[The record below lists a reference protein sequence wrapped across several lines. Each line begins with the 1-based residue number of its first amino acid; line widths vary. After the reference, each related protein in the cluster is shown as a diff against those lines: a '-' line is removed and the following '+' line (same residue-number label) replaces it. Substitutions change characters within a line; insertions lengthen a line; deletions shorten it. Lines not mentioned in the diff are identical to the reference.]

1 MKQNMKQKIPNLD
14 KFIQD
19 VKGIYGN
26 KLQRIILFGSY
37 ARNEQTHDSDVD
49 IFIIVNL
56 DKAVLKR
63 KDNELYDASY
73 EMTISS
79 GISVNPMAVFKQKF
93 GYWKFSNP
101 LYQNICKEGIT
112 LYEYEKV

>member
-49 IFIIVNL
+49 IFT
-56 DKAVLKR
+56 AV
-63 KDNELYDASY
+63 YS
-73 EMTISS
+73 
-79 GISVNPMAVFKQKF
+79 F
-93 GYWKFSNP
+93 
-101 LYQNICKEGIT
+101 
-112 LYEYEKV
+112 